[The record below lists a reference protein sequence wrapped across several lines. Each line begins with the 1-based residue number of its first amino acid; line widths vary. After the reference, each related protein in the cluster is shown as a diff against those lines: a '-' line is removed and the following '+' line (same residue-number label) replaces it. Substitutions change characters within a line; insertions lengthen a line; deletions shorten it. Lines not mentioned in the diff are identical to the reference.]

1 MFREPPNGYARA
13 MFRCDHC
20 QTEYG
25 GIRGLT
31 SGTCPRCRPQS
42 EAVQEPR
49 TPATSWRSPRLTG
62 PSWSALASPLLSPL
76 AELDR
81 AARL

>member
-1 MFREPPNGYARA
+1 

-20 QTEYG
+20 HTEYG
-25 GIRGLT
+25 GIRGIT
-31 SGTCPRCRPQS
+31 SGTCPRCRTRTDHGQGRERHPF
-42 EAVQEPR
+42 AAATRPR
-49 TPATSWRSPRLTG
+49 QLTG
-62 PSWSALASPLLSPL
+62 PDWSALASPLLGPI